1 MKKVFKYIL
10 FFFLTII
17 SIDGYA
23 QVTATI
29 TASATVLTGI
39 SIVSKSD
46 LDFGNDIVPGIQR
59 TVDKSNANSGRFSL
73 TGSPNKQISIR
84 FITPTQLSNGGNTMP
99 ITFGS
104 SDAGYQI
111 PGGSV
116 VSFNPSIVSN
126 ASFGSIGTMTVFL
139 GGKVTPSSNQAS
151 GFYTASITLNL
162 EYTGN

>member
-1 MKKVFKYIL
+1 MKKVFKHIL
-10 FFFLTII
+10 FLFLTIL
-17 SIDGYA
+17 SIDSYA
-23 QVTATI
+23 QVTASI
-29 TASATVLTGI
+29 TATATVLTGI

-46 LDFGNDIVPGIQR
+46 LDFGSDIVPGILR

-104 SDAGYQI
+104 TDAGYQI
-111 PGGSV
+111 PGGNI
-116 VSFNPSIVSN
+116 VSFNPSLVSN
-126 ASFGSIGTMTVFL
+126 ASFGSQGTMTVFL